1 MEQITQGFVT
11 SQAGRNFDRV
21 SESGR
26 LRMPILFCVL
36 TWYILSLTLELTVR
50 FVLREVVK
58 SNSSDKRLFENV
70 QIMT

>member
-21 SESGR
+21 LESGR

-36 TWYILSLTLELTVR
+36 TWFILSLTLKLTMR

-58 SNSSDKRLFENV
+58 SNPSDKRLFENV